1 MINEG
6 NIEFN
11 PTYKYKK
18 ESNDYYYKNN
28 KIRIP
33 SWCDRIFYKKYNEEN
48 MIILKQYNCIQTINY
63 SDHKPVFGV
72 FEIYCKDYYK
82 NEREKVLYEMI
93 NINKLME

>member
-1 MINEG
+1 
-6 NIEFN
+6 
-11 PTYKYKK
+11 
-18 ESNDYYYKNN
+18 
-28 KIRIP
+28 
-33 SWCDRIFYKKYNEEN
+33 

-93 NINKLME
+93 NINKLMG